1 MNKLLN
7 IYEGFFGNIRAD
19 LRSEFVFKFIDNMT
33 NKYSDQLLSIIRDK
47 VDEVNKDQI
56 AMILNEKDAALR
68 GIIDTEKAD

>member
-1 MNKLLN
+1 MQK
-7 IYEGFFGNIRAD
+7 
-19 LRSEFVFKFIDNMT
+19 
-33 NKYSDQLLSIIRDK
+33 K